1 MAIPLRSHRFG
12 VMSRRRALAALTA
25 TSALALMPIT
35 GRAASEAAAKSFLDL
50 SRKVTGKSDLGEQF
64 ADRMLAAFETAGRS
78 EGVAELIDGV
88 DDPQLANDVVAAWYS
103 GVSPD
108 PDSSTVLAYQEALMW
123 RALDYATPMA
133 ICGGAMGHWA
143 DPPAT

>member
-35 GRAASEAAAKSFLDL
+35 GRAASEAAARSFLDL
-50 SRKVTGKSDLGEQF
+50 SRKMTGKSDLGEQF
-64 ADRMLAAFETAGRS
+64 ADRMLAAFETAGRGES
-78 EGVAELIDGV
+78 VAALIDGG

-123 RALDYATPMA
+123 RACQP
-133 ICGGAMGHWA
+133 G
-143 DPPAT
+143 